1 MPEVGEV
8 DFQLRVLELCF
19 QLSLQVRE
27 AGCFM
32 TEPEIRSSA
41 ATKSARSVAFE
52 RMACT
57 RQVRQA
63 SVSRAEFSSAKQS
76 SLIAGKLL
84 ASTELRGREPTSCR

>member
-1 MPEVGEV
+1 VPEVGDTV
-8 DFQLRVLELCF
+8 DFQFSFTYSNYGILP
-19 QLSLQVRE
+19 SLQVRE

-57 RQVRQA
+57 RQVRLA
-63 SVSRAEFSSAKQS
+63 SVSRAEFPRRNKA
-76 SLIAGKLL
+76 A
-84 ASTELRGREPTSCR
+84 